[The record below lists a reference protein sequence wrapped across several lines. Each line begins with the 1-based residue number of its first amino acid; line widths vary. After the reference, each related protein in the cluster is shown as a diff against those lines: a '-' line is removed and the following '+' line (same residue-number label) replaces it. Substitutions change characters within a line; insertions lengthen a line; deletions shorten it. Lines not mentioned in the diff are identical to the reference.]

1 LIVVDASVVVVALGE
16 DTAAGRRLRLRLRSE
31 ALAAPELLDLE
42 VLAAWRRL
50 VQRGL
55 LPLTRAASAV
65 VHLAELPVQRASHTA
80 LLDRCWQLRDTV
92 TAYDAAYVAL
102 AEALDVP
109 LLTADGRLARASG
122 PRCAVELV
130 T

>member
-1 LIVVDASVVVVALGE
+1 MIVVDASVVVLALGE
-16 DTAAGRRLRLRLRSE
+16 DTAAGLRLRTRLRSE
-31 ALAAPELLDLE
+31 SLAAPELLDLE
-42 VLAAWRRL
+42 VLAAWRRM

-55 LPLTRAASAV
+55 LPITRAEAAV
-65 VHLAELPVQRASHTA
+65 ADLAEFPLRRASHA
-80 LLDRCWQLRDTV
+80 PLLDRCWQLRETV

>member
-1 LIVVDASVVVVALGE
+1 MIVVDASVVVLALGE
-16 DTAAGRRLRLRLRSE
+16 DTTAGRRLRLRLRSE

-55 LPLTRAASAV
+55 LPPTRVASAV
-65 VHLAELPVQRASHTA
+65 ADLADLPVHRASHTP

-92 TAYDAAYVAL
+92 TAYDAAYVTL

>member
-1 LIVVDASVVVVALGE
+1 MIVVDASVVVLSLGE
-16 DTAAGRRLRLRLRSE
+16 DTAAGLRLRTRLRLES
-31 ALAAPELLDLE
+31 LAAPKLLDLE
-42 VLAAWRRL
+42 VLAAWRRM

-65 VHLAELPVQRASHTA
+65 ADLAELPVRRASHRP

-102 AEALDVP
+102 AEALEVP

-122 PRCAVELV
+122 PRCSVELV